1 MSFPEPDYGRLDD
14 PEALAEADPGE
25 MLRHV
30 ASAAAQVREA
40 QLLATE
46 AGIVQIAAG
55 GRPRAIVVTGMGGSG
70 IAGGLLAAVCGLG
83 CAVPI
88 TTVRGYRLPGWV
100 GAADLVIAISRSGT
114 TEETLGVVADAV
126 RRGCR
131 LLCVGAGGSPL
142 AEMAVQSGALF
153 VPVPPAALTRAVL
166 WGMAVPPLMAA
177 GALGL
182 ANVPPEALERA
193 AVRLEE
199 MSHLC
204 RPASESFVNPGKQTA
219 VEIAGSIPM
228 IWGTSPLTGVVA
240 ERFAAQLAVNAKYPA
255 ISGELPEAHHG
266 QVVAFDG
273 AFAGASAG
281 VAAEEDFFRDRVEEP
296 ETTRL
301 RLVIIR
307 DTEEHPRVT
316 RRREISTELAAERGV
331 PVTELTA
338 QGEHPLERL
347 AGLIAHADYASV
359 YLAVA
364 IGADPTPVPAIQEL
378 KVRIS

>member
-1 MSFPEPDYGRLDD
+1 MSFPEPDHGLLDD

-46 AGIVQIAAG
+46 AGIDRIALG
-55 GRPRAIVVTGMGGSG
+55 GRPRAIVVAGMGGSG
-70 IAGGLLAAVCGLG
+70 IAGEVLAAICGLG
-83 CAVPI
+83 CPVPI
-88 TTVRGYRLPGWV
+88 TTVHGYRLPGWV
-100 GAADLVIAISRSGT
+100 GAADLVIVVSRSGA
-114 TEETLGVVADAV
+114 TEETLGTAADAA

-142 AEMAVQSGALF
+142 AELAVQSGALF
-153 VPVPPAALTRAVL
+153 VPVPPAAQTRAAL
-166 WGMAVPPLMAA
+166 WGLSVPSLLAA

-182 ANVPPEALERA
+182 ANVPPEVLERTA
-193 AVRLEE
+193 ERLEE

-240 ERFAAQLAVNAKYPA
+240 GRFAAQLAINAKYPA
-255 ISGELPEAHHG
+255 ISGELPEANHS
-266 QVVAFDG
+266 QVMALDG
-273 AFAGASAG
+273 VFAGSAG
-281 VAAEEDFFRDRVEEP
+281 AAAGEDDFFRDRVDEP
-296 ETTRL
+296 EMPRL
-301 RLVIIR
+301 RLVVIR
-307 DTEEHPRVT
+307 DTEEHPQVT
-316 RRREISTELAAERGV
+316 RRREASIELAADRGV
-331 PVTELTA
+331 PVTELA
-338 QGEHPLERL
+338 ARGEHPLERL

-359 YLAVA
+359 YLALA
-364 IGADPTPVPAIQEL
+364 LGADPTPVPAIQEL

>member
-1 MSFPEPDYGRLDD
+1 
-14 PEALAEADPGE
+14 

-46 AGIVQIAAG
+46 AGVDRIAAG
-55 GRPRAIVVTGMGGSG
+55 GRPRAVVVTGMGGSG
-70 IAGGLLAAVCGLG
+70 VAGELLGAVCGLG
-83 CAVPI
+83 CPVPI
-88 TTVRGYRLPGWV
+88 VTVRGYRLPGWV

-114 TEETLGVVADAV
+114 TAETLGVVADTV

-142 AEMAVQSGALF
+142 ADMALQSGALF
-153 VPVPPAALTRAVL
+153 VPVPPAAQTRAAL

-182 ANVPPEALERA
+182 TPVTPEILERT
-193 AVRLEE
+193 AVRLED

-219 VEIAGSIPM
+219 VEIAGTIPM
-228 IWGTSPLTGVVA
+228 IWGTSPLAGVVA

-255 ISGELPEAHHG
+255 ISGELPEAAHG
-266 QVVAFDG
+266 QVMALDG
-273 AFAGASAG
+273 PFAGVTHGLAH
-281 VAAEEDFFRDRVEEP
+281 EDDFFRDRVEEP

-301 RLVIIR
+301 RLVIVR
-307 DTEEHPRVT
+307 DTEEHPEVT
-316 RRREISTELAAERGV
+316 RRREVSVELAGERGV
-331 PVTELTA
+331 AVSELTA
-338 QGEHPLERL
+338 QDGHPLERL

-359 YLAVA
+359 YLALA
-364 IGADPTPVPAIQEL
+364 TGADPTPVPALQEL
-378 KVRIS
+378 KVRTA